1 MHYEYRA
8 RAEEA
13 VRFLIEFIGEDA
25 DRQGLQG
32 TPERV
37 IRSYAEIYSGY
48 DQDPKDIFTTFDEPC
63 DQMVVMKGINFFS
76 TCEHHMLPFTGVAH
90 VAYLPNGK
98 VIGASKLVRL
108 VEIFSRRLQIQ
119 ERLTQQVVN
128 ALMEHLM
135 PHGAACIM
143 KATHWCMACRGVR
156 QQPEMITTALS
167 GIYHQEGGTAK
178 AELMALIG
186 EV

>member
-1 MHYEYRA
+1 MHYEYRG

-13 VRFLIEFIGEDA
+13 VRFLLEYIGEDS
-25 DRQGLQG
+25 DREGLRE

-37 IRSYAEIYSGY
+37 VRSYEEIFSGY
-48 DQDPKDIFTTFDEPC
+48 QKDPKEIFTTFDEPC
-63 DQMVVMKGINFFS
+63 DQMVVMKGINFYS
-76 TCEHHMLPFTGVAH
+76 NCEHHLLPFTGIAH

-128 ALMEHLM
+128 ALMEHLN
-135 PHGAACIM
+135 PLGAACVV

-156 QQPEMITTALS
+156 QQPEMITSAFTGVYLEPGQAR
-167 GIYHQEGGTAK
+167 QEFLQLTR
-178 AELMALIG
+178 
-186 EV
+186 